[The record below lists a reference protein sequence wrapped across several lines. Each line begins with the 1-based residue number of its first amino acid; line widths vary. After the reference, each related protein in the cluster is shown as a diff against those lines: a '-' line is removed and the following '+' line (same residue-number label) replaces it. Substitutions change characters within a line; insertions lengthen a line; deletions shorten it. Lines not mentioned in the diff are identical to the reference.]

1 MVAVFIISQRTIEGD
16 RDMIFSLRKVLGRIK
31 FIFLF
36 LIMTFLIY
44 QFMNILSTWIVPQYR
59 YEEPS
64 GRAIK
69 AFQLVDSTE
78 EKYTLGD
85 RLRLFYW
92 YGE

>member
-1 MVAVFIISQRTIEGD
+1 
-16 RDMIFSLRKVLGRIK
+16 MIFSLRKVWARMK
-31 FIFLF
+31 FIILF

-44 QFMNILSTWIVPQYR
+44 HFLNLISGWIVPQYR
-59 YEEPS
+59 YEQPS

-69 AFQLVDSTE
+69 AFELVDRAE
-78 EKYTLGD
+78 EGLTFGD

>member
-1 MVAVFIISQRTIEGD
+1 MIIRISQRAVEGD
-16 RDMIFSLRKVLGRIK
+16 SVMIFSLRKVWARMK
-31 FIFLF
+31 FIILF

-44 QFMNILSTWIVPQYR
+44 HFLNMVTAWIVPQYR
-59 YEEPS
+59 YEQPS

-69 AFQLVDSTE
+69 AFELVDGTE
-78 EKYTLGD
+78 EALTFGE

>member
-1 MVAVFIISQRTIEGD
+1 
-16 RDMIFSLRKVLGRIK
+16 MIFSLRKVWLRVK
-31 FIFLF
+31 FIIIFLS
-36 LIMTFLIY
+36 MTFLIY
-44 QFMNILSTWIVPQYR
+44 HFLNILSAWIVPQYR

-69 AFQLVDSTE
+69 AFELVDSGEDMLTF
-78 EKYTLGD
+78 GD

>member
-1 MVAVFIISQRTIEGD
+1 
-16 RDMIFSLRKVLGRIK
+16 MIFSLRKVIERMK
-31 FIFLF
+31 FIIIF

-44 QFMNILSTWIVPQYR
+44 HFMNMVSGWIVPQYR

-69 AFQLVDSTE
+69 AFEVVESMSDSLSFGE
-78 EKYTLGD
+78 

>member
-1 MVAVFIISQRTIEGD
+1 
-16 RDMIFSLRKVLGRIK
+16 MIFSLRKVLERVK
-31 FIFLF
+31 FIILF

-44 QFMNILSTWIVPQYR
+44 HLMNMVSGWIVPQYR

-69 AFQLVDSTE
+69 AFELVDSTRD
-78 EKYTLGD
+78 TLTFRD

>member
-1 MVAVFIISQRTIEGD
+1 
-16 RDMIFSLRKVLGRIK
+16 MIFSVRKVLERLK
-31 FIFLF
+31 FITLF

-44 QFMNILSTWIVPQYR
+44 HLMNMVSGWIVPQYR

-69 AFQLVDSTE
+69 AFEFVDSSRDTP
-78 EKYTLGD
+78 TFGD

>member
-1 MVAVFIISQRTIEGD
+1 
-16 RDMIFSLRKVLGRIK
+16 MIFSLRKVLGRVK
-31 FIFLF
+31 FIILF
-36 LIMTFLIY
+36 LLMTYLIY
-44 QFMNILSTWIVPQYR
+44 HFMNMVSGWIVPQYR

-69 AFQLVDSTE
+69 AFELVDAGE
-78 EKYTLGD
+78 EMLTLGD

>member
-1 MVAVFIISQRTIEGD
+1 
-16 RDMIFSLRKVLGRIK
+16 MIFSLRRVWGRVK
-31 FIFLF
+31 FIIVFLF
-36 LIMTFLIY
+36 MTFFIY
-44 QFMNILSTWIVPQYR
+44 HTLNILSGWIVPQYR

-69 AFQLVDSTE
+69 AFEIVDSEQNMLTF
-78 EKYTLGD
+78 GD